1 MIALMGAAALLFGG
15 RVPARA
21 VVRLVIEYAIVAA
34 LYWIGARLGL
44 RLAFANRNVTAVW
57 PPTGIAV
64 AAFFLVG
71 PRVWPGVLIGA
82 LLANI
87 TNAAPLDT
95 SIGIAVGNTMAPL
108 LAAYFLRRVGFR
120 AELDRVADVVSI
132 VAAGLLG
139 MLVSATLG
147 TTVLWL
153 TGALAGSYGSDWTVW
168 WIGDAM
174 GVIIYA
180 PAILTF
186 VTARNN
192 LPRRPARQMEGVAFL
207 IAMPV
212 AAALLMASA
221 VPLWYIIIPFT
232 LWGALRFR
240 QPIAALTVALVS
252 SVSIVVLVNG
262 YGPFSYTSLE
272 VTTRLVTL
280 QLFNATLALTVML
293 LTAVADERSRAWVE
307 LKSAAADLEDR
318 VRERSEELVRAQRSI
333 AEANERESASLRVS
347 VQRISHL
354 ESIKSD
360 FLRLAS
366 HELRGPIGIVR
377 GYVELLLDG
386 TFGELPPT
394 TVPAMSV
401 LDDKAAQMGRLVDRM
416 LETARLEGEHP
427 PSERRPIDM
436 AALLHRA
443 VDSTVATVT
452 PRHTIVVDAD
462 GAPEVVIADPEQIAT
477 VLTNLLDNAVR
488 YSPDGG
494 EIRVGLTCSD
504 GTVSVAV
511 RDAGIG
517 IAEEDIGRLFKS
529 FSRVVTAENASITG
543 TGLGLYISRKLA
555 VLNGGDL
562 FVSSSAGEGST
573 FTLTLPLARDAGAG
587 EAAPTPSPH

>member
-1 MIALMGAAALLFGG
+1 MIARMGAAALRFGG
-15 RVPARA
+15 RVPART
-21 VVRLVIEYAIVAA
+21 VVRLVIELVIIAA
-34 LYWIGARLGL
+34 LYWVGARLGL

-64 AAFFLVG
+64 AAFFLFG
-71 PRVWPGVLIGA
+71 SRVWPGVLAGA

-87 TNAAPLDT
+87 TNGAPLDT
-95 SIGIAVGNTMAPL
+95 SIGIAAGNTVAPL
-108 LAAYFLRRVGFR
+108 LAGHFLRRVGFR
-120 AELDRVADVVSI
+120 AELDRVADVVNI

-186 VTARNN
+186 VKARNN
-192 LPRRPARQMEGVAFL
+192 LPRTPARQVEAVAFL

-212 AAALLMASA
+212 AAALLMATV

-293 LTAVADERSRAWVE
+293 LTAVADERSRAWDE
-307 LKSAAADLEDR
+307 LKSAAEDLEDR
-318 VRERSEELVRAQRSI
+318 VRERSEELVRAQRAI

-377 GYVELLLDG
+377 GYVEMLLDG

-394 TVPAMSV
+394 TAPAMSV
-401 LDDKAAQMGRLVDRM
+401 LDEKAAHMGRLVDRM

-436 AALLHRA
+436 AALLHQA
-443 VDSTVATVT
+443 VDSTAATIT
-452 PRHTIVVDAD
+452 PRHTIVVDSD
-462 GAPEVVIADPEQIAT
+462 GTPEVVIADPEQIAT

-488 YSPDGG
+488 YSPHGG

-504 GTVSVAV
+504 GTVSVTV
-511 RDAGIG
+511 SDAGIG

-529 FSRVVTAENASITG
+529 FSRVVTAENASIAG

-562 FVSSSAGEGST
+562 FVSSSSGEGST
-573 FTLTLPLARDAGAG
+573 FTLTLPLARDTGAG
-587 EAAPTPSPH
+587 DTAPTR

>member
-1 MIALMGAAALLFGG
+1 M
-15 RVPARA
+15 PART
-21 VVRLVIEYAIVAA
+21 VVRLVIELTIIAS

-44 RLAFANRNVTAVW
+44 RLAFENKNVTAVW

-64 AAFFLVG
+64 AAFFLFG
-71 PRVWPGVLIGA
+71 SRVWPGVLVGA
-82 LLANI
+82 LVANI
-87 TNAAPLDT
+87 TNGAPLDT
-95 SIGIAVGNTMAPL
+95 SIGIAAGNTLAPL
-108 LAAYFLRRVGFR
+108 LAGYFLRRIGFR
-120 AELDRVADVVSI
+120 GELDRVADVVNI
-132 VAAGLLG
+132 IAAGLLG
-139 MLVSATLG
+139 MLVSATFG

-153 TGALAGSYGSDWTVW
+153 TGALSGSYGSDWTVW

-186 VTARNN
+186 VKARDN
-192 LPRRPARQMEGVAFL
+192 LPRTPARQVEGVAFL

-212 AAALLMASA
+212 AAALLMASS
-221 VPLWYIIIPFT
+221 VPLWYIIIPLT

-262 YGPFSYTSLE
+262 YGPFSYISLE
-272 VTTRLVTL
+272 PTTRLVTL

-293 LTAVADERSRAWVE
+293 LTAVADERSRAWAE
-307 LKSAAADLEDR
+307 LKSAAEDLEER

-377 GYVELLLDG
+377 GYVEMLLDG
-386 TFGELPPT
+386 TFGELPST
-394 TVPAMSV
+394 TAPAMSV

-436 AALLHRA
+436 AALLHQA
-443 VDSTVATVT
+443 VDSTAATVT
-452 PRHTIVVDAD
+452 PKHTIVVDGD
-462 GAPEVVIADPEQIAT
+462 GVPEVVIADPEQIAT

-511 RDAGIG
+511 SDAGIG

-529 FSRVVTAENASITG
+529 FSRVVTAENASIAG

-555 VLNGGDL
+555 MLNGGDL
-562 FVSSSAGEGST
+562 FVSSLAGAGST
-573 FTLTLPLARDAGAG
+573 FTLRLPLAH
-587 EAAPTPSPH
+587 AANNGDSAADS

>member
-1 MIALMGAAALLFGG
+1 M
-15 RVPARA
+15 PARTA
-21 VVRLVIEYAIVAA
+21 ARLVVELVIVAA

-44 RLAFANRNVTAVW
+44 RLAFTNRNVTAVW

-64 AAFFLVG
+64 AAFFLFG
-71 PRVWPGVLIGA
+71 SRMWPGVLAGA
-82 LLANI
+82 LLANV
-87 TNAAPLDT
+87 TNSAPLDT
-95 SIGIAVGNTMAPL
+95 SVGIAIGNTVAPL
-108 LAAYFLRRVGFR
+108 LAGVFLRRVGFR
-120 AELDRVADVVSI
+120 GEIDRVADVVNI

-153 TGALAGSYGSDWTVW
+153 TGTLAGSYGSDWTVW

-180 PAILTF
+180 PAIITF
-186 VTARNN
+186 VKARNN
-192 LPRRPARQMEGVAFL
+192 LPRTPARQVEAVAFL

-212 AAALLMASA
+212 AAALLMAS
-221 VPLWYIIIPFT
+221 VLPLWYIIIPFT

-240 QPIAALTVALVS
+240 QPIAALSVALVS

-262 YGPFSYTSLE
+262 YGPFSYTSLDP
-272 VTTRLVTL
+272 TTRLVTL

-293 LTAVADERSRAWVE
+293 LTAVADERSVAWVE
-307 LKSAAADLEDR
+307 LKAAAEDLEDR

-377 GYVELLLDG
+377 GYVEMLLDG

-394 TVPAMSV
+394 TEPAMSV

-427 PSERRPIDM
+427 PSQRRPIDM
-436 AALLHRA
+436 AALLHQA
-443 VDSTVATVT
+443 VDSAASTAT
-452 PRHTIVVDAD
+452 PRHTIVVDGD

-488 YSPDGG
+488 YSPAGG

-504 GTVSVAV
+504 GNVSVAV

-529 FSRVVTAENASITG
+529 FSRVVTAENASIAG

-555 VLNGGDL
+555 MLNGGDL

-573 FTLTLPLARDAGAG
+573 FTLTLPLARDAGA
-587 EAAPTPSPH
+587 ADTASRS

>member
-1 MIALMGAAALLFGG
+1 M
-15 RVPARA
+15 PART
-21 VVRLVIEYAIVAA
+21 VVRLVIELTIIAS

-44 RLAFANRNVTAVW
+44 RLAFENKNVTAVW

-64 AAFFLVG
+64 AAFFLFG
-71 PRVWPGVLIGA
+71 SRVWPGVLVGA
-82 LLANI
+82 LVANI
-87 TNAAPLDT
+87 TNGAPLDT
-95 SIGIAVGNTMAPL
+95 SIGIAAGNTLAPL
-108 LAAYFLRRVGFR
+108 LAGYFLRRVGFR
-120 AELDRVADVVSI
+120 GELDRVADVVNI
-132 VAAGLLG
+132 IAAGLLG
-139 MLVSATLG
+139 MLVSATFG

-153 TGALAGSYGSDWTVW
+153 TGALSGSYGSDWTVW

-186 VTARNN
+186 VKARDN
-192 LPRRPARQMEGVAFL
+192 LPRTPARQVEGVAFL

-212 AAALLMASA
+212 AAALLMASS
-221 VPLWYIIIPFT
+221 VPLWYIIIPLT

-262 YGPFSYTSLE
+262 YGPFSYISLE
-272 VTTRLVTL
+272 PTTRLVTL

-293 LTAVADERSRAWVE
+293 LTAVADERSRAWAE
-307 LKSAAADLEDR
+307 LKSAAEDLEER

-377 GYVELLLDG
+377 GYVEMLLDG

-394 TVPAMSV
+394 TAPAMSV

-436 AALLHRA
+436 AALLHQA
-443 VDSTVATVT
+443 VDSTAATVT
-452 PRHTIVVDAD
+452 PKHTIVVDGD

-511 RDAGIG
+511 SDAGIG

-529 FSRVVTAENASITG
+529 FSRVVTAENASIAG

-555 VLNGGDL
+555 MLNGGDL
-562 FVSSSAGEGST
+562 FVSSLAGAGST
-573 FTLTLPLARDAGAG
+573 FTLRLPLAHAANNGDGA
-587 EAAPTPSPH
+587 ADS

>member
-1 MIALMGAAALLFGG
+1 MIAPMAATALPSPGQA
-15 RVPARA
+15 PARA
-21 VVRLVIEYAIVAA
+21 AVKLLVETLIVAA
-34 LYWIGARLGL
+34 AYWGGARLGL
-44 RLAFANRNVTAVW
+44 RLAFSNRNVTAVW

-64 AAFFLVG
+64 AALFLLGV
-71 PRVWPGVLIGA
+71 RVWPGVLLGA

-87 TNAAPLDT
+87 TNGAPLET
-95 SIGIAVGNTMAPL
+95 SAGIAVGNTLAPL
-108 LAAYFLRRVGFR
+108 LAAHFLRLVGFR
-120 AELDRVADVVSI
+120 AQLDRVADVVSI

-147 TTVLWL
+147 TTVLLL
-153 TGALAGSYGSDWTVW
+153 TGALTGAYGSSWTVW

-180 PAILTF
+180 PAILTL
-186 VTARNN
+186 VTARTN
-192 LPRRPARQMEGVAFL
+192 LPRTRARQAEGVAFL
-207 IAMPV
+207 VAMPIV
-212 AAALLMASA
+212 AGFLMASV
-221 VPLWYIIIPFT
+221 VPLWYIIIPLT

-262 YGPFSYTSLE
+262 YGPFSYTRLE

-293 LTAVADERSRAWVE
+293 LTAIADERSRAWVE
-307 LKSAAADLEDR
+307 LKSAADDLEER
-318 VRERSEELVRAQRSI
+318 VRERSEELVQAQRSI
-333 AEANERESASLRVS
+333 AEANERESASLRAS

-377 GYVELLLDG
+377 GYVEMLRDG
-386 TFGELPPT
+386 TFGELPSTMRP
-394 TVPAMSV
+394 PMSV
-401 LDDKAAQMGRLVDRM
+401 LDDKAGHMGRLVDRM

-427 PSERRPIDM
+427 PSERRPIDL

-443 VDSTVATVT
+443 VGSAASTVTT
-452 PRHTIVVDAD
+452 KHTFVVDGD
-462 GAPEVVIADPEQIAT
+462 GASEVVIADPEQIAT

-494 EIRVGLTCSD
+494 EIHIHLEASNGSA
-504 GTVSVAV
+504 SVAV
-511 RDAGIG
+511 SDAGIG

-529 FSRVVTAENASITG
+529 FSRVVTADNASIDG

-555 VLNGGDL
+555 LLNGGDL
-562 FVSSSAGEGST
+562 YVSSAPGEGST
-573 FTLTLPLARDAGAG
+573 FTLTLPLARNGDETRA
-587 EAAPTPSPH
+587 SS

>member
-1 MIALMGAAALLFGG
+1 M
-15 RVPARA
+15 PART
-21 VVRLVIEYAIVAA
+21 VVRLVLDVVIVAA

-44 RLAFANRNVTAVW
+44 RLAFVNHNVTAVW

-64 AAFFLVG
+64 AAFFLFG
-71 PRVWPGVLIGA
+71 SRVWPGVLAGA
-82 LLANI
+82 LLANL
-87 TNAAPLDT
+87 TNGAAVDT
-95 SIGIAVGNTMAPL
+95 SIGIAFGNTLAPL
-108 LAAYFLRRVGFR
+108 LAGYFLRRVGFR
-120 AELDRVADVVSI
+120 GELDRVADVVNI
-132 VAAGLLG
+132 LAAGLLG

-147 TTVLWL
+147 TTVLLL
-153 TGALAGSYGSDWTVW
+153 TDALGAGTYGSDWTVW

-186 VTARNN
+186 VKARNN
-192 LPRRPARQMEGVAFL
+192 LPRTPARQVEGVAFL
-207 IAMPV
+207 VAMPV
-212 AAALLMASA
+212 VAALLMASV
-221 VPLWYIIIPFT
+221 VPLWYIIIPLT

-252 SVSIVVLVNG
+252 SASIVVLVNG
-262 YGPFSYTSLE
+262 YGPFSYTALDP
-272 VTTRLVTL
+272 TTRLVTL

-293 LTAVADERSRAWVE
+293 LTAVADERSRAWDE

-333 AEANERESASLRVS
+333 AEANEREAASLRIS

-377 GYVELLLDG
+377 GYVEMLLDG

-394 TVPAMSV
+394 TLPAMSV
-401 LDDKAAQMGRLVDRM
+401 LDDKAAHMGRLVDRM

-427 PSERRPIDM
+427 PSERRPIDI
-436 AALLHRA
+436 AELLHRA
-443 VDSTVATVT
+443 VDSTAATVT
-452 PRHTIVVDAD
+452 KHTFVVDGD

-477 VLTNLLDNAVR
+477 VLSNLLDNAVR
-488 YSPDGG
+488 YSPEGG

-529 FSRVVTAENASITG
+529 FSRVVTAENASIAG

-562 FVSSSAGEGST
+562 FVTSSAGEGST
-573 FTLTLPLARDAGAG
+573 FTLTLPLARAGDS
-587 EAAPTPSPH
+587 AANA

>member
-1 MIALMGAAALLFGG
+1 
-15 RVPARA
+15 
-21 VVRLVIEYAIVAA
+21 
-34 LYWIGARLGL
+34 
-44 RLAFANRNVTAVW
+44 
-57 PPTGIAV
+57 IAV
-64 AAFFLVG
+64 AAFFLYG
-71 PRVWPGVLIGA
+71 SRVWTGVLAGA

-87 TNAAPLDT
+87 TNGAAPLDT
-95 SIGIAVGNTMAPL
+95 SIGIAAGDTVAPL
-108 LAAYFLRRVGFR
+108 LAGYFLRRVGFR
-120 AELDRVADVVSI
+120 GELDRVADVVNI
-132 VAAGLLG
+132 LAAGLLG

-153 TGALAGSYGSDWTVW
+153 TGELAVSYGSDWTVW

-186 VTARNN
+186 VKARNN
-192 LPRRPARQMEGVAFL
+192 LPRTPARQAEGVAFL

-212 AAALLMASA
+212 AAALLMASV
-221 VPLWYIIIPFT
+221 VPLWYIIIPCT

-240 QPIAALTVALVS
+240 QPIAALSVALVS
-252 SVSIVVLVNG
+252 SASIVVLVNG

-280 QLFNATLALTVML
+280 QLFNATLALTIML
-293 LTAVADERSRAWVE
+293 LTAVADERSKAWDE
-307 LKSAAADLEDR
+307 LKSAAEDLEDR
-318 VRERSEELVRAQRSI
+318 VRERSDELVRAQRSI
-333 AEANERESASLRVS
+333 ADANERESASLRVS

-377 GYVELLLDG
+377 GYVEMLLDG
-386 TFGELPPT
+386 TFGKLPET
-394 TVPAMSV
+394 MMPAMSV
-401 LDDKAAQMGRLVDRM
+401 LEDKAAHMGRLVDRM

-436 AALLHRA
+436 TSLLHRA
-443 VDSTVATVT
+443 VDSTASTVT
-452 PRHTIVVDAD
+452 RHFFVVDGD
-462 GAPEVVIADPEQIAT
+462 GAPEIVIADPEQIAT

-494 EIRVGLTCSD
+494 EIHVRVAARD
-504 GTVSVAV
+504 GSLSVAV
-511 RDAGIG
+511 SDVGIG

-529 FSRVVTAENASITG
+529 FSRVVTADNASIAG

-555 VLNGGDL
+555 LLNGGDL
-562 FVSSSAGEGST
+562 CVSSVPGEGST
-573 FTLTLPLARDAGAG
+573 FTLTLPLARDPGAG
-587 EAAPTPSPH
+587 DTAATS

>member
-1 MIALMGAAALLFGG
+1 M
-15 RVPARA
+15 PART
-21 VVRLVIEYAIVAA
+21 VVRLVIDLVIVAA

-44 RLAFANRNVTAVW
+44 RLAFVNHNVTAVW

-64 AAFFLVG
+64 AAFFLFG
-71 PRVWPGVLIGA
+71 SRVWPGVFAGA
-82 LLANI
+82 LLANL
-87 TNAAPLDT
+87 TNSASLDT
-95 SIGIAVGNTMAPL
+95 SLGIALGNTLAPL
-108 LAAYFLRRVGFR
+108 LAGYFLRRVGFR
-120 AELDRVADVVSI
+120 GELDRVADVVNI
-132 VAAGLLG
+132 LAAGLLG

-147 TTVLWL
+147 TTVLLL
-153 TGALAGSYGSDWTVW
+153 TGALGDASYGSDWTVW

-186 VTARNN
+186 VKARNN
-192 LPRRPARQMEGVAFL
+192 LPRTPARQAEGVTFL

-212 AAALLMASA
+212 AAALLMASV
-221 VPLWYIIIPFT
+221 VPLWYIIIPLT

-240 QPIAALTVALVS
+240 QPIAALSVALVS

-262 YGPFSYTSLE
+262 YGPFSYTTLDP
-272 VTTRLVTL
+272 TTRLVTL

-293 LTAVADERSRAWVE
+293 LTAVADERSRAWDE
-307 LKSAAADLEDR
+307 LKSAAADLEHR

-333 AEANERESASLRVS
+333 AEANEREAASLRIS

-377 GYVELLLDG
+377 GYVEMLLDG

-394 TVPAMSV
+394 TLPAMSV
-401 LDDKAAQMGRLVDRM
+401 LDDKAAHMGRLVDRM

-427 PSERRPIDM
+427 PSDRRPIDI

-443 VDSTVATVT
+443 VDSTAATVS
-452 PRHTIVVDAD
+452 PRHTIVVDGD

-488 YSPDGG
+488 YSPEGG

-529 FSRVVTAENASITG
+529 FSRVVTAENASIAG

-555 VLNGGDL
+555 MLNGGDL
-562 FVSSSAGEGST
+562 FVRSSAGEGST
-573 FTLTLPLARDAGAG
+573 FTLTLPLARDARDARAG
-587 EAAPTPSPH
+587 DTAANS

>member
-1 MIALMGAAALLFGG
+1 MPV
-15 RVPARA
+15 RT
-21 VVRLVIEYAIVAA
+21 VVRLVIEVAIIAS

-44 RLAFANRNVTAVW
+44 RLAFANHNVTAVW

-64 AAFFLVG
+64 AAFFLFG
-71 PRVWPGVLIGA
+71 TRVWPGVLVGA
-82 LLANI
+82 LVANI
-87 TNAAPLDT
+87 TNGAPLGT
-95 SIGIAVGNTMAPL
+95 SIGIAAGNTLAPL
-108 LAAYFLRRVGFR
+108 LAGYFLRRVAFR
-120 AELDRVADVVSI
+120 AELDRVADVVNI
-132 VAAGLLG
+132 LAAGLLG

-186 VTARNN
+186 VKARGN
-192 LPRRPARQMEGVAFL
+192 LPRTPARQVEGVSFL

-212 AAALLMASA
+212 AAALLMASV
-221 VPLWYIIIPFT
+221 VPLWYIIIPLT

-262 YGPFSYTSLE
+262 YGPFSNTSLDP
-272 VTTRLVTL
+272 TTRLVTL

-293 LTAVADERSRAWVE
+293 LTAVADERSVAWDE
-307 LKSAAADLEDR
+307 LKSAAAELEDR
-318 VRERSEELVRAQRSI
+318 VRERSDELVRAQRSI
-333 AEANERESASLRVS
+333 AEANERESASLRLS

-377 GYVELLLDG
+377 GYVEMLLDG

-394 TVPAMSV
+394 TAPAMSV
-401 LDDKAAQMGRLVDRM
+401 LDEKAAQMGRLVDRM

-427 PSERRPIDM
+427 PSARRPIDM
-436 AALLHRA
+436 AALLHQA
-443 VDSTVATVT
+443 VDSTAATLT
-452 PRHTIVVDAD
+452 PRHAIVVDGD

-488 YSPDGG
+488 YSPAGG

-511 RDAGIG
+511 RDVGIG

-529 FSRVVTAENASITG
+529 FSRVVTAENASIAG

-562 FVSSSAGEGST
+562 LVSSSSGEGST

-587 EAAPTPSPH
+587 DTAPGSSPH

>member
-1 MIALMGAAALLFGG
+1 MIARMGAAALRSGG
-15 RVPARA
+15 RAPART
-21 VVRLVIEYAIVAA
+21 VVRLLIELVIVAA

-64 AAFFLVG
+64 AAFFLFG
-71 PRVWPGVLIGA
+71 SRVWPGVLAGA

-87 TNAAPLDT
+87 TNGAPVET
-95 SIGIAVGNTMAPL
+95 SIGIAAGNTVAPL
-108 LAAYFLRRVGFR
+108 LAGHFLRRVGFR
-120 AELDRVADVVSI
+120 AEIDRVADVVNI

-147 TTVLWL
+147 TTVLLL
-153 TGALAGSYGSDWTVW
+153 TGALAGSYASTWTVW

-186 VTARNN
+186 VKARNN
-192 LPRRPARQMEGVAFL
+192 LPRTPARQVEGVAFL
-207 IAMPV
+207 IVMPV
-212 AAALLMASA
+212 AAALLMASF
-221 VPLWYIIIPFT
+221 VPLWYIIIPLT

-240 QPIAALTVALVS
+240 QPIAAITVALVA
-252 SVSIVVLVNG
+252 SVSIVVLVRG
-262 YGPFSYTSLE
+262 FGPFSYTSLE
-272 VTTRLVTL
+272 PTTRLVTL

-293 LTAVADERSRAWVE
+293 LTAIADERSRAWAE
-307 LKSAAADLEDR
+307 LKSAAEDLEDR

-377 GYVELLLDG
+377 GYVEMLLDG

-394 TVPAMSV
+394 TAPAMAV
-401 LDDKAAQMGRLVDRM
+401 LDEKAAHMGRLVDRM
-416 LETARLEGEHP
+416 LETARLEGEHLP
-427 PSERRPIDM
+427 AERRPTDM
-436 AALLHRA
+436 ALLLHQA
-443 VDSTVATVT
+443 VDSAASTVT
-452 PRHTIVVDAD
+452 RHTFVVDGD

-477 VLTNLLDNAVR
+477 VLNNLLDNAVR

-494 EIRVGLTCSD
+494 EIHVRLETRD
-504 GTVSVAV
+504 GMVSVAV
-511 RDAGIG
+511 SDAGIG
-517 IAEEDIGRLFKS
+517 IAEEDIARLFKS
-529 FSRVVTAENASITG
+529 FSRVVTADNASIAG

-555 VLNGGDL
+555 LLNGGDL
-562 FVSSSAGEGST
+562 CVASAPGEGST
-573 FTLTLPLARDAGAG
+573 FTLTLPLARDTVSGD
-587 EAAPTPSPH
+587 AAAAS

>member
-1 MIALMGAAALLFGG
+1 M
-15 RVPARA
+15 PARV
-21 VVRLVIEYAIVAA
+21 VVRFAIELVIIAA
-34 LYWIGARLGL
+34 LYWVGARLGL
-44 RLAFANRNVTAVW
+44 RLAFTNHNVTAVW

-64 AAFFLVG
+64 AAFFLFG
-71 PRVWPGVLIGA
+71 SRVWPGVLVGA

-87 TNAAPLDT
+87 TNGAPLDT
-95 SIGIAVGNTMAPL
+95 SFGIAIGNTLAPL
-108 LAAYFLRRVGFR
+108 LAGYFLRRVGFR
-120 AELDRVADVVSI
+120 AELDRVADVVNI

-153 TGALAGSYGSDWTVW
+153 TGALAGTYGSDWTVW

-186 VTARNN
+186 VKARGN
-192 LPRRPARQMEGVAFL
+192 LPRSPARQVEGVAFL

-212 AAALLMASA
+212 AAAVLMASF
-221 VPLWYIIIPFT
+221 VPLWYIIIPLT

-262 YGPFSYTSLE
+262 YGPFSYTSLDP
-272 VTTRLVTL
+272 TTRLVTL

-293 LTAVADERSRAWVE
+293 LTAVADERSLAWGE
-307 LKSAAADLEDR
+307 LKSAADELEDR

-377 GYVELLLDG
+377 GYVEMLLDG
-386 TFGELPPT
+386 TFGELPT
-394 TVPAMSV
+394 TTAPAMSV

-427 PSERRPIDM
+427 PSARRPIDI
-436 AALLHRA
+436 AALLHQA
-443 VDSTVATVT
+443 VDSTAATVT
-452 PRHTIVVDAD
+452 PKHTIVVDGD

-477 VLTNLLDNAVR
+477 VLSNLLDNAVR
-488 YSPDGG
+488 YSPAGG
-494 EIRVGLTCSD
+494 EIRVGLTCSN

-511 RDAGIG
+511 SDAGIG

-529 FSRVVTAENASITG
+529 FSRVVTAENASIAG

-573 FTLTLPLARDAGAG
+573 FTLTLPVARDAGAG
-587 EAAPTPSPH
+587 DAAPAPSQN